1 MAAPT
6 PNCSTIASSAV
17 ERVRQLE
24 RCRCATPPAAAA
36 ITARRL
42 ARWGLPTSPAC
53 PASWHTAQPS
63 GGRVLH
69 ERDAGPWL
77 PRVPARAARVL
88 DPH

>member
-36 ITARRL
+36 ITAV
-42 ARWGLPTSPAC
+42 A
-53 PASWHTAQPS
+53 WHTAQPS

-69 ERDAGPWL
+69 ERDADPWL
-77 PRVPARAARVL
+77 PRVPARAARLL